1 MAITSEFLQSSVVFL
16 SAAVIAVP
24 IAQRL
29 GLGSVLGYLLAGV
42 LIGPWGLGLIS
53 DVDAILHFAELG
65 VVLLLFL
72 IGLELNP
79 KKLWQMRG
87 PILGL
92 GGAQVVV
99 TTAVLGSVVSMFGVS
114 MQVSLVIGMG
124 LALSSTAIAL
134 KVIEEQGLNGTE
146 TGQSGFAV
154 LLFQDIAV
162 IPMLAMLP
170 LLAGG
175 QSGGSWVDVF
185 TVLGSVVA
193 LLIGGHFLLRPL
205 FRFVVMSGVRE
216 LFTVAA
222 LLVVLGISVVMQ
234 KLGLSMALGTF
245 LAGVLLAESE
255 YRHEL
260 EIAIEPF
267 KGLLLGL
274 FFIAVGMAVN
284 LGLLAL
290 HPLEILGAVVALVVV
305 KGLVL
310 YALARAARVGA
321 KARSRMAAILSQG
334 GEFAF
339 VIFTAA
345 SQEGILSKEQVA
357 FLLVVVSLSMV
368 TTPLLLMGQKKW
380 FAHTLNQEEEGM
392 TTKVVDRRPRVI
404 IAGFGRFGQIVG
416 RLMYAN
422 KIKVTVLESDASQIH
437 LLRKYGYKVFY
448 GDATQID
455 LLRAAGADK
464 AEALVICTDSPDE
477 VMAIVDICRVHFP
490 KLKLLARA
498 RSRVEAYQL
507 MSHGVENYSRET
519 FLGALDL
526 GRQALVELGMHSY
539 QAKRA
544 EAHFRKL
551 DNAMLKDLLPQHN
564 EDKKLAQR
572 AKEARK
578 ELEEI
583 FGREMESDHQSP
595 NHWK

>member
-29 GLGSVLGYLLAGV
+29 GLGSVLGYLIAGV

-92 GGAQVVV
+92 GGAQVIV
-99 TTAVLGSVVSMFGVS
+99 TTAVIGSIVSLFGLS

-134 KVIEEQGLNGTE
+134 KVIEEQGQAGTE

-175 QSGGSWVDVF
+175 QSGGDWLDAIWV
-185 TVLGSVVA
+185 LASVAA
-193 LLIGGHFLLRPL
+193 LLVGGHFLLRPL

-222 LLVVLGISVVMQ
+222 LLVVLGISVAMQ

-290 HPLEILGAVVALVVV
+290 QPFAILGAVIALVVV

-310 YALARAARVGA
+310 YVLARTARVRA
-321 KARSRMAAILSQG
+321 KSRSRMAAILSQG

-345 SQEGILSKEQVA
+345 SQEGILTKEQVA

-380 FAHTLNQEEEGM
+380 FAHTLNQEESV
-392 TTKVVDRRPRVI
+392 TTNVVDRRPRVI

-477 VMAIVDICRVHFP
+477 VMAIVDICRAHFP
-490 KLKLLARA
+490 KLKILARA

-507 MSHGVENYSRET
+507 MNHGVQNYSRET

-526 GRQALVELGMHSY
+526 GRQALVELGMHPY

-564 EDKKLAQR
+564 EDKELAQR
-572 AKEARK
+572 SKEARK

-583 FGREMESDHQSP
+583 FGREMESDQQSP